1 MDAVDIAQLVTSG
14 TALAALGA
22 AIWQVRSSRLQARD
36 DRTHA
41 YVAALSDLEFVQRLA
56 ESMDALRLDATTEEA
71 AWQQFHAFNH
81 ARQLKIA
88 APFNQLEM
96 IAGLYNRDHVN
107 REIVQQQI
115 DNTARVVFQRIG
127 WWVRRS
133 RATNPDYFR
142 EWELMLGWFAERDAR
157 AAWHTS
163 RP

>member
-22 AIWQVRSSRLQARD
+22 AVWQVRSSRLQARD

-41 YVAALSDLEFVQRLA
+41 YVAALSDLEFVQSLA
-56 ESMDALRLDATTEEA
+56 SSMDALRLDGTTEEA
-71 AWQQFHAFNH
+71 AWQKFHACDH
-81 ARQLKIA
+81 RDQLEIA
-88 APFNQLEM
+88 APFNQIEM
-96 IAGLYNRDHVN
+96 VAGLYNRNHVN
-107 REIVQQQI
+107 RRIVQHQL
-115 DNTARVVFQRIG
+115 DNTTRVVFARIG

-142 EWELMLGWFAERDAR
+142 EWELMLGWFAEQDAR
-157 AAWHTS
+157 TAWHTS